1 MSQAGAVLPP
11 GVAPSAEPCQ
21 PVTNG
26 LAIASLVLGIV
37 GLATCHCLT
46 AVPGV
51 ILGHIALSQIRRSA
65 GGQTGRGLAVGGL
78 VTGYIAVGLGILIAV
93 GYALFLITMM
103 ASHRHHW

>member
-46 AVPGV
+46 AIPGV

-78 VTGYIAVGLGILIAV
+78 VTGYISVGLGILIGV
-93 GYALFLITMM
+93 GYALFLIVMT

>member
-78 VTGYIAVGLGILIAV
+78 VTGYIAVGLSILIAV
-93 GYALFLITMM
+93 GYVLFIVIMTT
-103 ASHRHHW
+103 SHRHHW

>member
-1 MSQAGAVLPP
+1 LPP

-21 PVTNG
+21 PAANG
-26 LAIASLVLGIV
+26 LAIASLVLGIA

-65 GGQTGRGLAVGGL
+65 GGQTGRGLAIGGL
-78 VTGYIAVGLGILIAV
+78 VTGYIAVGLGILIGV
-93 GYALFLITMM
+93 GYFLFVFAMM
-103 ASHRHHW
+103 ASRHHRF